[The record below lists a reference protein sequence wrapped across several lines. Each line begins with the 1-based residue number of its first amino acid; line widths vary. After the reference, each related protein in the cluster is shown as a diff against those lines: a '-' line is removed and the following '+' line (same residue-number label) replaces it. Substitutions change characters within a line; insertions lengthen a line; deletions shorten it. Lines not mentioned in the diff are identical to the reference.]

1 MQCPLSLSIRVRVL
15 CLAVLLLICATQA
28 NATDSYN
35 PADKVLTIPTLAIGS
50 ATYSN
55 VILTVNAIVTL
66 PSGNSANGPVDRY
79 DPVSGHLT
87 VQSVSFNNR
96 TYYNVVVTVTS
107 LGSVGGV
114 GGADSYNGTD
124 LTVSSVQVASTNY
137 VDVLL
142 AVSAANIRSV
152 AGGMPLSADDVYTPA
167 TGMLTIP
174 AVQAYGHVYTNV
186 TLSVALSNV
195 VSVGGTGGR
204 FVYVSNTVSNTISV
218 YSINR
223 QTGALTPLATI
234 PVTGSASIWEI
245 HIDPSG
251 RYLYVLDYGAA
262 GIYGY
267 SINQADGSLSALN
280 SGAAFA
286 SGNAPISLAFD
297 ASGAYAYAA
306 SNFDSTIWAYS
317 LNPQSGALTPLSS
330 SPYQESG
337 FVPQPQQIARAGNYI
352 YVANGYQF
360 ELDVFAIT
368 PGTGALKEGAPGS
381 PYTLDTQPYSVTT
394 DPSGSVVY
402 AANVGTGDGSIDAFT
417 TNLST
422 GAASPVAGN
431 PLAVPAFN
439 ELTTDS
445 QGKFLFVPET
455 SAVAVY
461 PFNTASGVLGAL
473 VGTPFVA
480 GTNPYIAVTDPTD
493 RFVYVANDGSASVS
507 EYTFASGTGAVAPVA
522 GSPVAAGSHPDF
534 IAIR

>member
-1 MQCPLSLSIRVRVL
+1 MKCPLLFGYRAR
-15 CLAVLLLICATQA
+15 AVSSALLLLSMAAQA
-28 NATDSYN
+28 HATDSYN
-35 PADKVLTIPTLAIGS
+35 PATRVLTIPTLAIGS

-55 VILTVNAIVTL
+55 VILTVAGIVTL
-66 PSGNSANGPVDRY
+66 PSGTAANGSADRY
-79 DPVSGHLT
+79 DPASGHLT
-87 VQSVSFNNR
+87 VQSVSFNNN
-96 TYYNVVVTVTS
+96 TYYNVVVTVAS
-107 LGSVGGV
+107 LGSIGSVGG
-114 GGADSYNGTD
+114 ADTFNGTD

-137 VDVLL
+137 VDVVLG
-142 AVSAANIRSV
+142 VSAANIRGV

-167 TGMLTIP
+167 TGLLTIP

-186 TLSVALSNV
+186 TLGVALSNV
-195 VSVGGTGGR
+195 ASVGGTGGR
-204 FVYVSNTVSNTISV
+204 FVYVSNTFSNTIST

-223 QTGALTPLATI
+223 QTGALTRLATI
-234 PVTGSASIWEI
+234 PVTGSKHIWEI

-251 RYLYVLDYGAA
+251 SYLYVLDFGAA

-280 SGAAFA
+280 SGAPFA
-286 SGNAPISLAFD
+286 SGNAPVSLAFD

-306 SNFDSTIWAYS
+306 SNFDNTIWAYS
-317 LNPQSGALTPLSS
+317 LNPQSGALTALG
-330 SPYQESG
+330 SPYQVSG
-337 FVPQPQQIARAGNYI
+337 YVPQPEQIVRAGNYI
-352 YVANGYQF
+352 YVANSYQY

-368 PGTGALKEGAPGS
+368 PDTGALQEGAPGS

-394 DPSGSVVY
+394 DPSGSVLY
-402 AANVGTGDGSIDAFT
+402 AANVGTGNGSIDAFT

-422 GAASPVAGN
+422 GAATPVAGN
-431 PLAVPAFN
+431 PLAIPAFN

-473 VGTPFVA
+473 VAGSPFVA
-480 GTNPYIAVTDPTD
+480 GTNPFVAVTDPTD

-507 EYTFASGTGAVAPVA
+507 EYTFQSGTGVVAPVA
-522 GSPVAAGSHPDF
+522 GSPVAAGSQPDF